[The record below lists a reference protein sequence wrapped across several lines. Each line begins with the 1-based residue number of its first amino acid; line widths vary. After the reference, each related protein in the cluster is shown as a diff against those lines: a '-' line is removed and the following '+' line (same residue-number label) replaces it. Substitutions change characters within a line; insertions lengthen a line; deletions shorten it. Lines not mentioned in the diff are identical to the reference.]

1 MVLGTLFLAAQLVS
15 STGRAQTTTSE
26 VPPPPMV
33 VVQDA
38 PPQAPPPQTQPPQT
52 QPPQAPP
59 PQAPPPQAQPAPQVA
74 PATGYAPA
82 PTASPYVAQP
92 QVAQPAYGAYGVQPT
107 SAYTPPVRRGDRLED
122 TAQTGEI
129 IDLMIT
135 TGGYG
140 IMVGNGIVFW
150 SDNSGTPSHT
160 TATILGATLS
170 LTGLLAIDAPRGVPT
185 TMAVGLRYGLAL
197 SLLGYG
203 AFAGNAFDGEAAL
216 AAMALGGLIGYGVGA
231 GIGFGGRPHT
241 SRTRFVETGGLWGTG
256 LGAILAAA
264 ACERCDGGGVFGA
277 LLAGASGGVLA
288 HTLVAFLAP
297 VSAARGWLL
306 NAAFVGGAG
315 LGALLP
321 WGLTNGNGDGHVIAA
336 ISAATGVVA
345 LGVVFAV
352 SDGIQDSGWEESAE
366 ETLSHLQIGV
376 GPTQG
381 GAMATV
387 GGAF

>member
-1 MVLGTLFLAAQLVS
+1 MILALQLARPVAH
-15 STGRAQTTTSE
+15 AQTATDE
-26 VPPPPMV
+26 AVPPPTEAAPQVVVPPPTEAAPQVVVPPQVVPPQGQPQV
-33 VVQDA
+33 VVQ
-38 PPQAPPPQTQPPQT
+38 
-52 QPPQAPP
+52 
-59 PQAPPPQAQPAPQVA
+59 
-74 PATGYAPA
+74 PATGYGAAPMGQ
-82 PTASPYVAQP
+82 PYVAQP

-107 SAYTPPVRRGDRLED
+107 SAYTPPARRGDRLED

-129 IDLMIT
+129 VDLMVT
-135 TGGYG
+135 SGGYG
-140 IMVGNGIVFW
+140 IMLANSIVLW

-160 TATILGATLS
+160 TATILGTALS

-197 SLLGYG
+197 SLFGYG
-203 AFAGNAFDGEAAL
+203 TLAGNSFDDEAAL
-216 AAMALGGLIGYGVGA
+216 AAMAVGGLVGYGVGA
-231 GIGFGGRPHT
+231 GVGFGGRPHM
-241 SRTRFVETGGLWGTG
+241 SRARFVEAGGLWGTG
-256 LGAILAAA
+256 LGAGLAAA
-264 ACERCDGGGVFGA
+264 ACDRCDSGGVFGA

-297 VSAARGWLL
+297 VSAGRGLLL
-306 NAAFVGGAG
+306 NAAFAGGAG

-321 WGLTNGNGDGHVIAA
+321 WGLTNGNGDGRVIAA
-336 ISAATGVVA
+336 ISSATGVLA

-352 SDGIQDSGWEESAE
+352 SDGIEDSGWEESVE